1 MGGKPLQIIEN
12 KTDRPN
18 DGQGPFYTFFV
29 AVAKADF
36 DFQQSFEVDDPKVTG
51 RQLLEAAGF
60 RSPEEHL
67 LFQVLDNG
75 ALEERRLD
83 ETVELREARTE
94 RFIAFKSDRSFRV
107 EVDRRRFEWG
117 APELTGLIAKR
128 MVGADPACTGV
139 WLDRRDRPDLFIG
152 DADIVKLAAE
162 GVEKLRTGPMF
173 SLWIEDMEF
182 QWPKPTITTKQIAET
197 GDWDPSLGVQQIDL
211 DTNEAR
217 TLKPDEVVDLKD
229 LKTFAK
235 KIGWRRG

>member
-1 MGGKPLQIIEN
+1 MKVIEN
-12 KTDRPN
+12 KYDRP
-18 DGQGPFYTFFV
+18 DDAQKSFFV

-51 RQLLEAAGF
+51 RQLLGAASF
-60 RSPEEHL
+60 RPPEEHL
-67 LFQVLDNG
+67 LFQVLGSG

-83 ETVELREARTE
+83 ETVELCEEKTE

-107 EVDRRRFEWG
+107 EVDRQRFEWG
-117 APELTGLIAKR
+117 APELTGLIAKQ

-139 WLDRRDRPDLFIG
+139 WLDRQDEPDLFIR
-152 DADIVKLAAE
+152 DADIVKLTAE
-162 GVEKLRTGPMF
+162 GVERLRTGPVF
-173 SLWIEDMEF
+173 ALWIEGIEF
-182 QWPKPTITTKQIAET
+182 QWPERTITTKQIAEI

-211 DTNEAR
+211 ATNEAR
-217 TLKPDEVVDLKD
+217 TLKPDEVVDLKG